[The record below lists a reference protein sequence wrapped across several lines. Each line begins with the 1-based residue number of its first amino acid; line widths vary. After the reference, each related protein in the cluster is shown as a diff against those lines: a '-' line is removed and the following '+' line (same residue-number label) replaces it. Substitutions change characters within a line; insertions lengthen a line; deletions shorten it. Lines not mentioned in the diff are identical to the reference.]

1 MKEHRLVLYL
11 PSDIGKEI
19 ERRAQATNL
28 SVSSYLGLI
37 VMQGLN
43 DRQSY

>member
-1 MKEHRLVLYL
+1 MVKHRLVLYL
-11 PSDIGKEI
+11 PEEIGEEI
-19 ERRAQATNL
+19 ERRAKATDL

-43 DRQSY
+43 DRHSC

>member
-1 MKEHRLVLYL
+1 MKKHRLVLYL
-11 PSDIGKEI
+11 PEDIGEEI
-19 ERRAQATNL
+19 ERRAELTNL

-43 DRQSY
+43 DRHSC